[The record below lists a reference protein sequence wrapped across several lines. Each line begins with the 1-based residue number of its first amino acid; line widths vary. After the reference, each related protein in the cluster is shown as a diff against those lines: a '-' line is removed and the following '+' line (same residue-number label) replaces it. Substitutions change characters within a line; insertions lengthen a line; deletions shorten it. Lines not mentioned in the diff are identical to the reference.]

1 VLRSAYQRLRAAGKA
16 KMVALVACM
25 RKFLVILNARVR
37 DYYEKN
43 PTAVAS

>member
-1 VLRSAYQRLRAAGKA
+1 
-16 KMVALVACM
+16 M